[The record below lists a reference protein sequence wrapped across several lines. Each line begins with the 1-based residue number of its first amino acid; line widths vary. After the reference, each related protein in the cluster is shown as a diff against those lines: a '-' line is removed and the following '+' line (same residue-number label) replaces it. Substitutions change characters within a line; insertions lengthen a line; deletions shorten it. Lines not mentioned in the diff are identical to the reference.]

1 MKKALFLLLIIIPL
15 VFASSDNYNNYSA
28 ITVEVNMNFEFS
40 LTYKTDS
47 SNIDE
52 VKLTTDFFP
61 KDTNLQK
68 VMDRKLTSDPSANL
82 KETEESISCKWDK
95 PSKKMNFNIFSLIK
109 SQNNFVKIRDKT
121 SFPPP
126 SFDNSLKKYTQPSEN
141 IDLTPEIRIKAN
153 ELVEGETDY
162 IEAITRIADFTKE
175 HVEYELNIKT
185 EGGVKSASWV
195 YANKQGACDEIS
207 SLFMA
212 LIRSLGIPVRF
223 VSGVAYS
230 NKDNSF
236 GNHGWA
242 EVYHPESG
250 WIPFDV
256 TYGQYGW
263 VDPSHIVFLNSVDPS
278 DSSVE
283 YTWKSSG
290 VELNANPVEIN
301 SSVVSFTGTM
311 PNLVDIELKPLK
323 QNVKIGSY
331 MVVQAIVENDN
342 DYYSPFTGYLSK
354 APGLT
359 DNDSSKQAIIPPKS
373 KKSFYWII
381 KSPENLD
388 KDYVYTTTIEL
399 TTNFGNTFETNLNY
413 ADSYEHFSYNWAQ
426 EKLEKLQ
433 KREEKFSFKNIEF
446 DCIKDKEIYYLSE
459 QVNILCSV
467 KNKGNV
473 MIKDLSVCLNEE
485 CKTEMLSINEL
496 KQMNFV
502 YNVSKKETI
511 KIIAEDNEMIKSF
524 YLSIDTVPIP
534 EVFIQDI
541 NPKVSDYKNKKFDIS
556 LSTDIPIYNLT
567 LNINNIYEKN
577 LDLFEGQQD
586 IPVDFEA
593 KNLLAKPFFVNL
605 TYHDKYGKKYNKYKT
620 EEINIINLPW
630 YLKIK
635 AFFLGLFN

>member
-162 IEAITRIADFTKE
+162 MEAITRIADFTKE
-175 HVEYELNIKT
+175 YVEYELNIKT

-342 DYYSPFTGYLSK
+342 DYYSPFTAYLSK

-373 KKSFYWII
+373 KKSFYLII

-541 NPKVSDYKNKKFDIS
+541 NPKVSDFKNKNFDIS
-556 LSTDIPIYNLT
+556 LSADIPIYNLT

-577 LDLFEGQQD
+577 IDLFNGQQD

-593 KNLLAKPFFVNL
+593 KNLLVKPFFVNL
-605 TYHDKYGKKYNKYKT
+605 TYHDKYGKKYNRYETKNI
-620 EEINIINLPW
+620 EIINLPW